1 MNLVSPRGIGVC
13 AALLVFA
20 LSSLAFADTLTDKV
34 DAVFADWDQPDSPGC
49 ALGVVQ
55 NGKLIY
61 TRGYG
66 MASLEHRVPISSQ
79 SVFYI
84 GSTSKQ
90 FVAASV
96 VLAAAQRQLS
106 LDDDIRKHLP
116 EMPDYGTPITL
127 RHLIHHSSGLRDYL
141 SLMSLAGMPFENIY
155 TDEELIE
162 LLARQKQLNFTP
174 GEQYLYSNSGY
185 FLLAQIVKRATGHS
199 LRAFAEENIFKPLG
213 MTSTHFHDD
222 RTLVVAN
229 RATAYSPQ
237 KEGGFRLNWFLNFDK
252 VGSGGLLTTVE
263 DLYLWDQ
270 NFYEIKVGGR
280 DFVQQLLT
288 PGTLNNGQIL
298 DYAFGLAVGEYKG
311 LKTVSHGGAFM
322 GFRAQ
327 LLRFPEQKFS
337 VICLCNLSNI
347 NPTRLARQVADIY
360 LADLFTEEPAAKVK
374 EVKFVALPEQE
385 LKDKVGAYRHPV
397 SGNIVRLSVKKGKLL
412 ASAGGLSFQLAP
424 LSPTHFRSVDAPVDV
439 TIRFE
444 RPSPQDPWRI
454 QVDTGGRKPDTY
466 EAIQVVSPT
475 PAQLK
480 DYVGAYYS
488 EELQATYRVV
498 LKEGQLML
506 RRRHAAEA
514 PLRPTLR
521 DQFQVGTRGMH
532 VEFVR
537 REPKRVSGFRLH
549 AGRVRNLRF
558 VRKTP

>member
-1 MNLVSPRGIGVC
+1 MNLVPRRGIGVC
-13 AALLVFA
+13 AALLIFA

-49 ALGVVQ
+49 ALGIIRDA
-55 NGKLIY
+55 KLVY
-61 TRGYG
+61 ARGYG
-66 MASLEHRVPISSQ
+66 MANLEHNIPITAH
-79 SVFYI
+79 SVFRI

-90 FVAASV
+90 FSAISILL
-96 VLAAAQRQLS
+96 LAEQGKLALQ
-106 LDDDIRKHLP
+106 DDIRTYLP
-116 EMPDYGTPITL
+116 ELPHYGTPITL
-127 RHLIHHSSGLRDYL
+127 RHLLHHTSGLRDYL
-141 SLMSLAGMPFENIY
+141 TLTSLAGKRDADYY
-155 TDEELIE
+155 TDEDVVR
-162 LLARQKQLNFTP
+162 LLARQKELNFPP
-174 GEQYLYSNSGY
+174 GQQFLYSNSGY
-185 FLLAQIVKRATGHS
+185 FLLSQIVKHASGQS
-199 LRAFAEENIFKPLG
+199 LRAYAAENIFKPLG
-213 MTSTHFHDD
+213 MRNTHFHDD
-222 RTLVVAN
+222 YRMLVKN
-229 RATAYSPQ
+229 RAAGYSPK
-237 KEGGFRLNWFLNFDK
+237 KEGGYRISMTRLEM
-252 VGSGGLLTTVE
+252 VGDGGVFTSVE
-263 DLYLWDQ
+263 DLFLWDQ
-270 NFYEIKVGGR
+270 NFY
-280 DFVQQLLT
+280 QNQLGSKNLLDQMLT
-288 PGTLNNGQIL
+288 PGTLTNGEEL
-298 DYAFGLAVGEYKG
+298 DYAFGLRVSEYRG
-311 LKTVSHGGAFM
+311 LKTVSHGGSFV